1 MRLLTIGLFSLLLI
15 SIYNF
20 WFGDSGYQTYKQ
32 TMTEI
37 SQQKSINEK
46 QSQINQEAKAET
58 QDLKQGFAAV
68 EERARSNYEMVKP
81 NETFYRILKSEK

>member
-1 MRLLTIGLFSLLLI
+1 MRLLTIALFSLLLI

-20 WFGDSGYQTYKQ
+20 WFGDSGYKTYKQ
-32 TMTEI
+32 TITEI

-68 EERARSNYEMVKP
+68 EERARRNYEMVKP

>member
-46 QSQINQEAKAET
+46 QSQINQEAKAKH
-58 QDLKQGFAAV
+58 LKQGFACG
-68 EERARSNYEMVKP
+68 RTCHSNYEMVKP